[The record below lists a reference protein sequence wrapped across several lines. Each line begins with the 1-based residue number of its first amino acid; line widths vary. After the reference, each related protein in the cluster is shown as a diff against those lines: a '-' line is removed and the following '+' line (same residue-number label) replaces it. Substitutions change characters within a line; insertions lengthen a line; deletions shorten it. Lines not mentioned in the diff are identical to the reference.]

1 MGSTRTRFMPGSSS
15 WARPDRSMAHERYDD
30 PQQPA
35 RITSAM
41 RQVFKRA
48 AAKKRR
54 QRDRSESTNSQ
65 TSE

>member
-1 MGSTRTRFMPGSSS
+1 MV
-15 WARPDRSMAHERYDD
+15 HERYDD

-54 QRDRSESTNSQ
+54 QRDRSESANTQ